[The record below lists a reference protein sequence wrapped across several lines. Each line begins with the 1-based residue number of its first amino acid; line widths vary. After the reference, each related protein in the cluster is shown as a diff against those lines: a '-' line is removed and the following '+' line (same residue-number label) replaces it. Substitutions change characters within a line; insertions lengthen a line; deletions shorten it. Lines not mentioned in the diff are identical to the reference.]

1 MMPCMIVST
10 EEANQLFWDATYAI
24 AVELMDQYPG
34 RDPGRIG
41 LHELAG
47 MVISLPGFADDPA
60 LVTERILLD
69 IQITW
74 FEEVMSR

>member
-1 MMPCMIVST
+1 MIVSA
-10 EEANQLFWDATYAI
+10 EENNQLYWDATYAI
-24 AVELMDQYPG
+24 AVELMNQFPD

-41 LHELAG
+41 LHELAD
-47 MVISLPGFADDPA
+47 MVTSLPGFADDPA
-60 LVTERILLD
+60 LVNERILFD